1 MLAKPPQHGRN
12 PASLMTATRINMHL
26 ERLHR
31 PLQEWPHPRHGRI
44 GNHRCS
50 LPPTRV
56 TVTDPVKIQTQNGF
70 PRAHGFTLNILMDRA
85 IASMVSSLTSSKS
98 RNPVPSVNAVT
109 ADTVKT
115 RVSPRLN
122 LLRPVM
128 AVAGTCAPSGVQL
141 ALVRAKTPPV
151 ITVDTAAAVT
161 IFGVSVAALAA
172 VVTLLNTLKR
182 YESKRPLK
190 GAVYWI

>member
-1 MLAKPPQHGRN
+1 MLAKPPPHGLST
-12 PASLMTATRINMHL
+12 AYLMTATRINMHL
-26 ERLHR
+26 KRLDR
-31 PLQEWPHPRHGRI
+31 RLQKPPHPRYGGI
-44 GNHRCS
+44 GNDRCP
-50 LPPTRV
+50 LPTTRV
-56 TVTDPVKIQTQNGF
+56 TMTHPVKIETQYGL
-70 PRAHGFTLNILMDRA
+70 PRGHGFTENRAIDRA
-85 IASMVSSLTSSKS
+85 IASIVSSLTSSKS
-98 RNPVPSVNAVT
+98 RLPVPSVNAVS

-141 ALVRAKTPPV
+141 ALVRANTPPV